1 MAFLLFHLGH
11 LWRAMAVNGSPRSR
25 RLLGDGCCWGGE
37 WACWNDGKKKAM
49 GLKAG
54 RIEMAGTLSE
64 LGAELGCLRAEGKLK
79 RDGGCRVEVGFV
91 GVRFFPSSPRSPP
104 AATSMS

>member
-1 MAFLLFHLGH
+1 MTAAAGVVSGLAG
-11 LWRAMAVNGSPRSR
+11 MKG
-25 RLLGDGCCWGGE
+25 
-37 WACWNDGKKKAM
+37 KKAM

-54 RIEMAGTLSE
+54 RIEMAGTLSG

-79 RDGGCRVEVGFV
+79 RDGGCRVEVGFM